1 MCTQIWI
8 EWGGNKMKLS
18 DIKSY
23 DRKNGHEYIQ
33 SMIDDYLSFYQ
44 KKGYEVHLPV
54 AISSKIDSTVHLIG
68 SHISVL
74 KPYFVKGLLPEFGYV
89 MSQPCVRTKN
99 LKCYTDATF
108 FPNWGSM
115 FRSLGTLARPEHLE
129 SVTKQAFDLLVN
141 VWQVEPKDIKV
152 CITSVDEDL
161 MDLANKLFP
170 KEMLEV
176 DVKQPNYY
184 RHKLGIEGAWGRNFN
199 FALRDGKSDR
209 FSDIGNVII
218 LENSEK
224 QLGIEVALGTST
236 ILKLNQGLS
245 HVLDCHPLI
254 GLENLQDKSLRVR
267 MEDCIITSMALFND
281 GLEPS
286 NKHITNRLMKKYMDI
301 LKTDVQKANIAPNVF
316 SEILHAYEK
325 REYPERTPIYVQK
338 MLEYVYVKR
347 EPKKIATQKNINK
360 KQLDFE
366 LQRV

>member
-1 MCTQIWI
+1 
-8 EWGGNKMKLS
+8 MKLS
-18 DIKSY
+18 DIKVY
-23 DRKNGHEYIQ
+23 DRKNGHDYIQ

-44 KKGYEVHLPV
+44 KKGYIEHNPV
-54 AISSKIDSTVHLIG
+54 AISSKIDPTVHLIG

-74 KPYFVKGLLPEFGYV
+74 KPYFVNGLLPEYGYV

-99 LKCYTDATF
+99 LKCYAEASF

-129 SVTKQAFDLLVN
+129 SVTSQAFDLLVN
-141 VWQVEPKDIKV
+141 VWQVKPEDVKV

-161 MDLANKLFP
+161 MALADKIFP
-170 KEMLEV
+170 KEMMEI
-176 DVKQPNYY
+176 DAKQPNYY

-199 FALRDGKSDR
+199 FALRDGKSER

-245 HVLDCHPLI
+245 HVLDCHPLV
-254 GLENLQDKSLRVR
+254 GFENMQDKSMRVR

-281 GLEPS
+281 GLTPS

-301 LKTDVQKANIAPNVF
+301 LKVDVQKARIP
-316 SEILHAYEK
+316 SQILSQILYTYEQM
-325 REYPERTPIYVQK
+325 EYPEKEPVYFQK
-338 MLEYVYVKR
+338 ILEYVLVKN
-347 EPKKIATQKNINK
+347 EPIHIATQKNINK
-360 KQLDFE
+360 KQLGDE
-366 LQRV
+366 HQKM